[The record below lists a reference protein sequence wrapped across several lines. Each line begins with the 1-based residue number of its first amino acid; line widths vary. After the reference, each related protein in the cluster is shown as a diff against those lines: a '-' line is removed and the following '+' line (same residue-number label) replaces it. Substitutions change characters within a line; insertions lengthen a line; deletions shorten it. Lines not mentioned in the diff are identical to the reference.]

1 VLKVKAARPLLARL
15 IGAGLVF
22 GSAGLAV
29 ASFVPPQLPWNR
41 MLHITVASPAFGEMN
56 PQAGVELGGIR
67 VGSVERI
74 EFKNHTAQLH
84 LAIDPAYAG
93 KLHGDASA
101 VIQPH
106 GLLGP
111 KYVALGAGSN
121 GPLREG
127 ATIPLSRTTVTTD
140 FDQVVNTLQPDVRQN
155 LQVIFIEL
163 GTASDG
169 RGTDMNQAFASLSAA
184 SDNMKTVTAILQNRE
199 PDMTAI
205 VVSSETF
212 NRDVQN
218 APIAA
223 NIADTNRVLTD
234 LVKVE
239 NDLGDSIDHT
249 AGVLQSVNVVMQ
261 GNSANLAY
269 VLSHAPSTVDSL
281 NHYIELNTAVINGLR
296 PSLPNLLTAV
306 VEGESVVRGKDAN
319 GHYVRVLALSG
330 ACTAAPDPGRACSS
344 PGSAATAAPS
354 QPAAPSPAAPGG
366 GPTGPGFHPIS
377 YSPLTDDQLSAL
389 FLGS

>member
-1 VLKVKAARPLLARL
+1 
-15 IGAGLVF
+15 
-22 GSAGLAV
+22 
-29 ASFVPPQLPWNR
+29 
-41 MLHITVASPAFGEMN
+41 M
-56 PQAGVELGGIR
+56 
-67 VGSVERI
+67 ERI
-74 EFKNHTAQLH
+74 DYRDHSACQVH

-93 KLHGDASA
+93 KLHADATA
-101 VIQPH
+101 IIQPH

-111 KYVALGAGSN
+111 KYVALGPGSK
-121 GPLREG
+121 GALREG
-127 ATIPLSRTTVTTD
+127 ATIPMSRTTVTTD

-163 GTASDG
+163 GTASEG
-169 RGTDMNQAFASLSAA
+169 RGTDMNQALASLSAA
-184 SDNMKTVTAILQNRE
+184 SDNMKTVTGILQTRE
-199 PDMTAI
+199 PDTTAI
-205 VVSSETF
+205 VVSSEAF
-212 NRDVQN
+212 NRDIQN

-269 VLSHAPSTVDSL
+269 VLGHAPSTVDSL
-281 NHYIELNTAVINGLR
+281 NHYLDLNTAVINGVR

-306 VEGESVVRGKDAN
+306 VEGESVVGGKDAN

-330 ACTAAPDPGRACSS
+330 ACTAGPDPSHACSS
-344 PGSAATAAPS
+344 AAPASAPAAAPS
-354 QPAAPSPAAPGG
+354 VGVPGV
-366 GPTGPGFHPIS
+366 TGASRQAS
-377 YSPLTDDQLSAL
+377 YTALTDDQLSAL

>member
-1 VLKVKAARPLLARL
+1 MRSSRPLLSRL
-15 IGAGLVF
+15 LGAALVF
-22 GSAGLAV
+22 GSTALAV

-41 MLHITVASPAFGEMN
+41 ALHITVASPAFGEMN

-74 EFKNHTAQLH
+74 DYRDHSAQLH

-93 KLHGDASA
+93 KLHGDATA
-101 VIQPH
+101 IIQPH

-111 KYVALGAGSN
+111 KYVALGAGSK
-121 GPLREG
+121 GTLQDG
-127 ATIPLSRTTVTTD
+127 ATIPISRTTVATD

-155 LQVIFIEL
+155 LQVIFVEL

-169 RGTDMNQAFASLSAA
+169 RGADMNQAFASLSAA
-184 SDNMKTVTAILQNRE
+184 ADNMKTVTGILQARE
-199 PDMTAI
+199 PDTTTF
-205 VVSSETF
+205 VVSSEAF
-212 NRDVQN
+212 NHDLQN

-234 LVKVE
+234 LVRVE
-239 NDLGDSIDHT
+239 TDLGDSIDHT
-249 AGVLQSVNVVMQ
+249 AGVLQGVNTVMQ
-261 GNSANLAY
+261 GNSTNLAY
-269 VLSHAPSTVDSL
+269 VLGHAPSTVDNL
-281 NHYIELNTAVINGLR
+281 NHYLDLNLTVINGVR

-306 VEGESVVRGKDAN
+306 VEGESVVGGKDAN

-330 ACTAAPDPGRACSS
+330 ACTAGPDPTGACSS
-344 PGSAATAAPS
+344 PGATAAPS
-354 QPAAPSPAAPGG
+354 VTPNQGAAPHLPAQDPRLRTA
-366 GPTGPGFHPIS
+366 S
-377 YSPLTDDQLSAL
+377 YSPLTDDQLVAL

>member
-1 VLKVKAARPLLARL
+1 VLARL
-15 IGAGLVF
+15 IGVALVF
-22 GSAGLAV
+22 GSAALAV

-74 EFKNHTAQLH
+74 EFRNHTAQLH
-84 LAIDPAYAG
+84 LAIDPAYADR
-93 KLHGDASA
+93 LHADATA
-101 VIQPH
+101 LIQPH

-111 KYVALGAGSN
+111 KYVTLGAGSK
-121 GPLREG
+121 GSLREG

-163 GTASDG
+163 GTASDN
-169 RGTDMNQAFASLSAA
+169 RGTDMNQAFASLAAA
-184 SDNMKTVTAILQNRE
+184 SDNMKTVTALLQNRE
-199 PDMTAI
+199 PEMTAI

-223 NIADTNRVLTD
+223 NIADTNRILAD

-249 AGVLQSVNVVMQ
+249 AGVLQSVNIVIQ

-269 VLSHAPSTVDSL
+269 VLGHAPSTVDSL
-281 NHYIELNTAVINGLR
+281 NHYIELNSAVIRGVR

-306 VEGESVVRGKDAN
+306 VEGESVVSGKDAN

-330 ACTAAPDPGRACSS
+330 ACTAAPDPSRACSM
-344 PGSAATAAPS
+344 PGSTAAAPAPPAVPS
-354 QPAAPSPAAPGG
+354 SGAAFGG
-366 GPTGPGFHPIS
+366 SAGPGSHPVS
-377 YSPLTDDQLSAL
+377 YSALTDDQLSAL

>member
-1 VLKVKAARPLLARL
+1 VRSSSRLLARL
-15 IGAGLVF
+15 VGAVLVI

-29 ASFVPPQLPWNR
+29 ASFVPPQVPWNR
-41 MLHITVASPAFGEMN
+41 ELHITVASPAFGEMN

-74 EFKNHTAQLH
+74 DYRDRSAQLH
-84 LAIDPAYAG
+84 LAIDPAYAS
-93 KLHGDASA
+93 KLHGDATA
-101 VIQPH
+101 IIQPH

-111 KYVALGAGSN
+111 KYVALGAGSK
-121 GPLREG
+121 GTLRDG
-127 ATIPLSRTTVTTD
+127 ATIPMSRTTVTTD
-140 FDQVVNTLQPDVRQN
+140 FDQVVNTLQPAVRQN
-155 LQVIFIEL
+155 LQVIFVEL

-169 RGTDMNQAFASLSAA
+169 RGTDTNQALASLSAA

-199 PDMTAI
+199 PDTTSI
-205 VVSSETF
+205 VVSSEAF

-269 VLSHAPSTVDSL
+269 TLGHAPSTVDNL
-281 NHYIELNTAVINGLR
+281 NHYIDLNTAVINGVR

-306 VEGESVVRGKDAN
+306 VEGESVVGGKDAN

-330 ACTAAPDPGRACSS
+330 ACTFGPDASRSCSSAGTSAPSGAAPNV
-344 PGSAATAAPS
+344 TPS
-354 QPAAPSPAAPGG
+354 QGGAPRAPG
-366 GPTGPGFHPIS
+366 PDPHLRQAS
-377 YSPLTDDQLSAL
+377 YSPLTDDQLVAL

>member
-1 VLKVKAARPLLARL
+1 MKAGHPLLARL
-15 IGAGLVF
+15 IGFGLVF

-41 MLHITVASPAFGEMN
+41 TLHIVVASPAFGEMN

-67 VGSVERI
+67 IGSVERV
-74 EFKNHTAQLH
+74 EYRNHGAQVH
-84 LAIDPAYAG
+84 LAIDPAFAG
-93 KLHGDASA
+93 KLHSDATA
-101 VIQPH
+101 IIQPH

-111 KYVALGAGSN
+111 KYVALGSGSQ
-121 GPLREG
+121 GVLRDG
-127 ATIPLSRTTVTTD
+127 ATIPMSRTTVATD
-140 FDQVVNTLQPDVRQN
+140 FDQVVNSLQPDVRQN

-169 RGTDMNQAFASLSAA
+169 RGTDMNQALASLSAA
-184 SDNMKTVTAILQNRE
+184 SDNMKTVTGILQTRE
-199 PDMTAI
+199 PDTTAI
-205 VVSSETF
+205 VVSSEAF
-212 NRDVQN
+212 NRDIQN

-223 NIADTNRVLTD
+223 SIADTNRVLTD

-269 VLSHAPSTVDSL
+269 VLGHAPSTVDSI
-281 NHYIELNTAVINGLR
+281 NHYLDLNTTVINGVR

-306 VEGESVVRGKDAN
+306 VEGESVVGGKDAN

-330 ACTAAPDPGRACSS
+330 ACTAAPDPSRACSS
-344 PGSAATAAPS
+344 AGSASASASGAV
-354 QPAAPSPAAPGG
+354 PAAGLPNQSSSKLPPGQ
-366 GPTGPGFHPIS
+366 TS
-377 YSPLTDDQLSAL
+377 YNPLTDDQLSAL

>member
-1 VLKVKAARPLLARL
+1 VLARL
-15 IGAGLVF
+15 IGVTLVF
-22 GSAGLAV
+22 GSAALAM

-74 EFKNHTAQLH
+74 EFRNHTAQLH
-84 LAIDPAYAG
+84 LAIDPAYADR
-93 KLHGDASA
+93 LHADATA
-101 VIQPH
+101 LIQPH

-111 KYVALGAGSN
+111 KYVTLGAGSR
-121 GPLREG
+121 GSLREG

-163 GTASDG
+163 GTASDN
-169 RGTDMNQAFASLSAA
+169 RGTDMNQAFASLAAA
-184 SDNMKTVTAILQNRE
+184 SDNMKTVTALLQNRE

-223 NIADTNRVLTD
+223 NLADTNRILAD

-249 AGVLQSVNVVMQ
+249 AGVLQSVNMVMQ

-269 VLSHAPSTVDSL
+269 VLGHAPSTIDSL
-281 NHYIELNTAVINGLR
+281 NHYIELNTAVIKGVR

-306 VEGESVVRGKDAN
+306 VEGESVVSGKDAN

-330 ACTAAPDPGRACSS
+330 ACTAAPDPSRACSM
-344 PGSAATAAPS
+344 PGSTAAAPA
-354 QPAAPSPAAPGG
+354 QPAAPSLGATGG
-366 GPTGPGFHPIS
+366 GSAGPGSHPVS
-377 YSPLTDDQLSAL
+377 YSALTDDQLSAL